1 MRKSLKVFTEP
12 NKLQK
17 WCAARRQAGAK
28 VALVPTMGYL
38 HEGHLSLIAA
48 AKRKG
53 ADEIVVSVFVNPV
66 QFGPNEDYE
75 KYPRDEKADLAKCRA
90 AGATAVFFPTPAN
103 MYLDGHST
111 YITEETLA
119 AGLCGARRPGHFRGV
134 CTVVAKLF
142 NLVHPHLAV
151 FGQKD
156 FQQAAVIK
164 RMVRDLNFDL
174 KIVVAPIVRE
184 PSGLARSSRNTY
196 LSDDE
201 RARGRALEGAPPGE
215 GRRGGEGDAPLA
227 LVQREDRARAGEGG
241 PQGRLRGGRGRGDAR
256 ARQDAREGRGGAAR
270 RVVRQDAPHRQRD
283 HVGFEQQTHQPNR
296 RKKEQQWK

>member
-1 MRKSLKVFTEP
+1 MAKTLKTFADP
-12 NKLQK
+12 QKLQK

-28 VALVPTMGYL
+28 IALVPTMGYL

-111 YITEETLA
+111 FITEETLA

-142 NLVHPHLAV
+142 NIVHPHLAV

-156 FQQAAVIK
+156 FQQAAVIR
-164 RMVRDLNFDL
+164 RMVRDLNFDV
-174 KIVVAPIVRE
+174 KISVAPIVRE

-201 RARGRALEGAPPGE
+201 RARAVALSQS
-215 GRRGGEGDAPLA
+215 LA
-227 LVQREDRARAGEGG
+227 RARADVAAKGTMPWRAYRAKIVKVLEKAGLVVDYVEAVDAETLVPAKSLSKG
-241 PQGRLRGGRGRGDAR
+241 VAVLLAVWCGKTRLIDNA
-256 ARQDAREGRGGAAR
+256 
-270 RVVRQDAPHRQRD
+270 VM
-283 HVGFEQQTHQPNR
+283 
-296 RKKEQQWK
+296 

>member
-1 MRKSLKVFTEP
+1 MAKTLKTFADP
-12 NKLQK
+12 QKLQK

-28 VALVPTMGYL
+28 IALVPTMGYL

-111 YITEETLA
+111 FITEETLA

-142 NLVHPHLAV
+142 NIVHPHLAV

-156 FQQAAVIK
+156 FQQAAVIR
-164 RMVRDLNFDL
+164 RMVRDLNFDV
-174 KIVVAPIVRE
+174 KIAVAPIVRE

-201 RARGRALEGAPPGE
+201 RARAVALSQSLTRAKADVAAKGTMPWRAYRARIVKALEKAGLVVDYVEAV
-215 GRRGGEGDAPLA
+215 DAETLVPAKSLSKGVAVLLA
-227 LVQREDRARAGEGG
+227 VWCGKT
-241 PQGRLRGGRGRGDAR
+241 RLIDNA
-256 ARQDAREGRGGAAR
+256 
-270 RVVRQDAPHRQRD
+270 VM
-283 HVGFEQQTHQPNR
+283 
-296 RKKEQQWK
+296 